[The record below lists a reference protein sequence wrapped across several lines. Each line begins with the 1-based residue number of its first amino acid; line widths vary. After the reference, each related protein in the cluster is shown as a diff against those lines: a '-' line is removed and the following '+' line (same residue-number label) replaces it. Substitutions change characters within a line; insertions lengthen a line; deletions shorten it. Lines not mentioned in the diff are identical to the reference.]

1 MAASTSSTDVRILAP
16 VLLLLAPPA
25 AAVAVDLSGTLAGG
39 GKPSTADG
47 WLFAFGSTLE
57 KLTFDV
63 LGVKGRGTPG
73 ERWDRRAG
81 TGYVAPFT
89 ANDYADAQAKGHGV
103 PLLTCETPG
112 AVSAVLDALLRHLGR
127 LARAHGTVDHTLTQY
142 DTTSRSAPRAFYD
155 HHLSAV
161 AAAVVYADATTCLN
175 AAAVEAFQ
183 QTHAV

>member
-1 MAASTSSTDVRILAP
+1 M
-16 VLLLLAPPA
+16 
-25 AAVAVDLSGTLAGG
+25 AGG

-47 WLFAFGSTLE
+47 WRVAFGSTLE

-63 LGVKGRGTPG
+63 LGVSGRGAPG
-73 ERWDRRAG
+73 ERWDRCAG

-89 ANDYADAQAKGHGV
+89 GNDYADAQAKGHGV
-103 PLLTCETPG
+103 TLLTCETTG
-112 AVSAVLDALLRHLGR
+112 AVSPVLEALLRHLGK
-127 LARAHGTVDHTLTQY
+127 LARAHGTVDHTQY
-142 DTTSRSAPRAFYD
+142 DTTSRSAPQTFYD
-155 HHLSAV
+155 HHLSSV